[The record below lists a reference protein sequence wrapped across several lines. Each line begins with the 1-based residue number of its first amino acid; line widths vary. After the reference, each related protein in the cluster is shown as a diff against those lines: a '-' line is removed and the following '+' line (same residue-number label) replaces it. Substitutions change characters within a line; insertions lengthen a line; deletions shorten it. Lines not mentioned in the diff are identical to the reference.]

1 MTKSTSAIM
10 LGLALASSAASA
22 VNFDVTITNITRGIT
37 FTPFLVT
44 THKPAVS
51 LFTLGSPASPELSA
65 LAEGGD
71 TAPLKALLKGN
82 SRVRDVQ
89 TSSGLLGPGQS
100 VTVRVN
106 GEWDSRFSL
115 AAMLLPT
122 NDGFVSLNGVYG
134 PFLGQ
139 TVNYEAP
146 AYDAGSEANDELC
159 MHIPGPMCG
168 GEGLSPAESGEGF
181 VHIHAGIHG
190 IGDLPA
196 SDHDWRNPVATISIK
211 RVP

>member
-1 MTKSTSAIM
+1 MKKSTSAV
-10 LGLALASSAASA
+10 LFGLALASSAASA
-22 VNFDVTITNITRGIT
+22 VNFDVTITNITRGIV
-37 FTPFLVT
+37 FTPFLVA

-51 LFTLGSPASPELSA
+51 LFTLGSPASTELSA

-82 SRVRDVQ
+82 PKVADVQ
-89 TSSGLLGPGQS
+89 TSSGLLEPGKS
-100 VTVRVN
+100 VTVRVT
-106 GEWDSRFSL
+106 GAWDSRFSV

-122 NDGFVSLNGVYG
+122 NDGFAALDGVYG

-139 TVNYEAP
+139 TVSYEAP
-146 AYDAGSEANDELC
+146 AYDAGSEPNDELC
-159 MHIPGPMCG
+159 ANIPGPMCHGQG
-168 GEGLSPAESGEGF
+168 GSPTESGEGF

-196 SDHDWRNPVATISIK
+196 SDYDWRNPVVTVSIK
-211 RVP
+211 RAP